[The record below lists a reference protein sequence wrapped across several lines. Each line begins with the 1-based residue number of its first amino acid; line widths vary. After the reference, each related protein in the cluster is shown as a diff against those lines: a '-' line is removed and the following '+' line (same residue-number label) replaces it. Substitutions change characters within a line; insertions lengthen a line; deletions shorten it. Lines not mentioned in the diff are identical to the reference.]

1 MRKEI
6 LNGTLVPYDLPIE
19 ELKIMMFSSVMKDF
33 SLACE
38 ALSYK
43 NEPEAY
49 QIMKSYIGAEDQ
61 YRRLYILKTIFRHS
75 EAAELSDFLENAI
88 ASKDVLFVENGL
100 TVVSEY
106 HIKISEALLISA
118 VRKHCDRLYTAVG
131 ALKTLEKSDGNFE
144 AITKIFTLC
153 SKCAQKEILGE
164 ILCKAYLPEKAKP
177 LFALFAKDSFGCIR
191 LIGLKIGKQYGFD
204 TTPFLTDPDGHVRKA
219 VKL

>member
-1 MRKEI
+1 MKKEI
-6 LNGTLVPYDLPIE
+6 LNGTPIPYDLSVDT
-19 ELKIMMFSSVMKDF
+19 LKEMISSPMMKDF
-33 SLACE
+33 ALACE

-49 QIMKSYIGAEDQ
+49 QIMKSYLHDKDK
-61 YRRLYILKTIFRHS
+61 YRRLYILKTIFRYS
-75 EAAELSDFLENAI
+75 EAVELVDDLEKAI
-88 ASKDVLFVENGL
+88 ASTDFLFIENGL
-100 TVVSEY
+100 LIVSEY
-106 HIKISEALLISA
+106 NIKISEALLLS
-118 VRKHCDRLYTAVG
+118 VVQKYCDQLYTAVG
-131 ALKTLEKSDGNFE
+131 ALKILAIIHNNFE
-144 AITKIFTLC
+144 RIAEIFAIC

-204 TTPFLTDPDGHVRKA
+204 TTPFLTDSDGHFRKA

>member
-6 LNGTLVPYDLPIE
+6 LNGTLIPYDLPIE
-19 ELKIMMFSSVMKDF
+19 ELKIMMSSSVMKDF

-43 NEPEAY
+43 SEPEAY
-49 QIMKSYIGAEDQ
+49 QIMKSYIGTEDQ

-106 HIKISEALLISA
+106 HKLPSCHQRLQEGRIRQSY
-118 VRKHCDRLYTAVG
+118 HCKEGSLTPLKRL
-131 ALKTLEKSDGNFE
+131 
-144 AITKIFTLC
+144 
-153 SKCAQKEILGE
+153 
-164 ILCKAYLPEKAKP
+164 
-177 LFALFAKDSFGCIR
+177 
-191 LIGLKIGKQYGFD
+191 
-204 TTPFLTDPDGHVRKA
+204 
-219 VKL
+219 